1 MKKRNL
7 AAMAGALVGLALA
20 GGALAATLADSQSR
34 LKIGQEALAAADAEK
49 AIKYCEA
56 AVLGLPAAPSVESDL
71 VTADGTE
78 CQAKGLIAQ
87 GKNQEA
93 CDLVSPVIDMMG
105 VSEAPNKTDVIARL
119 KGVVDDGSRRET
131 LQISRK

>member
-1 MKKRNL
+1 MNTRNFYAV
-7 AAMAGALVGLALA
+7 AAAAIVLSAAGMALA
-20 GGALAATLADSQSR
+20 GTLADSQSR

-56 AVLGLPAAPSVESDL
+56 AVLGLPYEPSVEGDL

-93 CDLVSPVIDMMG
+93 CDLISPVIDMMG
-105 VSEAPNKTDVIARL
+105 VSRAPNKTEVVARL
-119 KGVVDDGSRRET
+119 QGIIDAEVAAKRC
-131 LQISRK
+131 K

>member
-1 MKKRNL
+1 MKKGNV
-7 AAMAGALVGLALA
+7 AAAAGVIIGLGLAGAALA
-20 GGALAATLADSQSR
+20 GTLADSQAR

-56 AVLGLPAAPSVESDL
+56 AVLGLPYEPSADGDL

-93 CDLVSPVIDMMG
+93 CDLLSPVIDMMG
-105 VSEAPNKTDVIARL
+105 VSQAANKTEVVARL
-119 KGVVDDGSRRET
+119 KGVIDTEVAAKRC
-131 LQISRK
+131 Q

>member
-1 MKKRNL
+1 MKKRNI
-7 AAMAGALVGLALA
+7 AAFAGALAGLGLAGAALA
-20 GGALAATLADSQSR
+20 GTLADSQSR

-56 AVLGLPAAPSVESDL
+56 AVLGLPYEPSVEGDL

-93 CDLVSPVIDMMG
+93 CDLISPVIDMMG
-105 VSEAPNKTDVIARL
+105 VSKAPNKTEVVARL
-119 KGVVDDGSRRET
+119 QGVIDAEVAAKRC
-131 LQISRK
+131 K

>member
-1 MKKRNL
+1 MKKRTVYGAVAAIAGL
-7 AAMAGALVGLALA
+7 AAAGVALA
-20 GGALAATLADSQSR
+20 GTLADSQSR
-34 LKIGQEALAAADAEK
+34 LKIGQDALAANDADK

-56 AVLGLPAAPSVESDL
+56 AVLGLPAAPSVDSDL

-93 CDLVSPVIDMMG
+93 CDLISPVIDMMG
-105 VSEAPNKTDVIARL
+105 VSQAPNKTEVIARL
-119 KGVVDDGSRRET
+119 KGVVDAEVAAKRC
-131 LQISRK
+131 K

>member
-1 MKKRNL
+1 MKQINL
-7 AAMAGALVGLALA
+7 AATAAACVGLALA
-20 GGALAATLADSQSR
+20 GAAFAAPLADAQSR

-56 AVLGLPAAPSVESDL
+56 AVLGLPSAPGVESDL

-87 GKNQEA
+87 GKHQEA
-93 CDLVSPVIDMMG
+93 CDLISPVIDMMG
-105 VSEAPNKTDVIARL
+105 VSEAPNKTEVIARL
-119 KGVVDDGSRRET
+119 KSVVDAEVAAKRC
-131 LQISRK
+131 Q

>member
-1 MKKRNL
+1 MKKRNFY
-7 AAMAGALVGLALA
+7 AAAAVTLCLSAAGVALA
-20 GGALAATLADSQSR
+20 GTLADSQSR

-56 AVLGLPAAPSVESDL
+56 AVLGLPYEPSADGDL

-93 CDLVSPVIDMMG
+93 CDLISPVIDMMG
-105 VSEAPNKTDVIARL
+105 VSQAPNKAEVIARL
-119 KGVVDDGSRRET
+119 KGVVDAEVTAKRC
-131 LQISRK
+131 K